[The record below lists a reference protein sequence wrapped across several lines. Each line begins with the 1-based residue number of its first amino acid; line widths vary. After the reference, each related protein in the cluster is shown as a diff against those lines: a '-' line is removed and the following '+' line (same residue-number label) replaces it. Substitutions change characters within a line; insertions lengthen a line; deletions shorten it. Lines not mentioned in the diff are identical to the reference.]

1 MIIMNHVIKTKNTK
15 MRVIQNIK
23 DKTKNVK
30 MRVIQNIND
39 FFFFNIR

>member
-1 MIIMNHVIKTKNTK
+1 MNYLIKTKNTK

-30 MRVIQNIND
+30 MRVVQNIND
-39 FFFFNIR
+39 FFFFLI